1 LSSSIGAVVEL
12 DPADRIG
19 PQHVFQCG
27 REIEAGGC
35 RQVHAVAGVVD
46 EHAVHPEGRAGTN
59 RPYTTVESPRRERR
73 HGAPNARTALG
84 LPATPPVQI
93 ATARDRQIWRGEC
106 HSTGGRYAMY
116 GQPVLRLVRFALL
129 AVLAFLVLGLV
140 VALGS
145 PQTGPIEKA
154 VLALAIVGLLAAG
167 VPVRRIGLQA

>member
-1 LSSSIGAVVEL
+1 VSLLLHHSRYARRDE
-12 DPADRIG
+12 ADR
-19 PQHVFQCG
+19 PLS
-27 REIEAGGC
+27 
-35 RQVHAVAGVVD
+35 HAA
-46 EHAVHPEGRAGTN
+46 AGT
-59 RPYTTVESPRRERR
+59 PT
-73 HGAPNARTALG
+73 HIARTALG

-106 HSTGGRYAMY
+106 HSAGGRYVMY

-129 AVLAFLVLGLV
+129 AVLAFVVLGLV

-167 VPVRRIGLQA
+167 VPVRRIGSQA